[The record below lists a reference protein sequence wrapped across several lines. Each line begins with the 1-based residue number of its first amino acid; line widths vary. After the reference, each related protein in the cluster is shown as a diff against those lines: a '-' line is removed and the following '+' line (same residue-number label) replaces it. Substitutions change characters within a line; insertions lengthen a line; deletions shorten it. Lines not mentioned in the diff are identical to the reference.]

1 MAHSRKPS
9 PKPEGALPPRAP
21 PVYAV
26 VMSRKPDRGDEAFTH
41 NQPDRDPL
49 GAIYSDFVTPDIEE
63 MTEHADSVAD
73 AKKAESDQM

>member
-1 MAHSRKPS
+1 MN
-9 PKPEGALPPRAP
+9 
-21 PVYAV
+21 
-26 VMSRKPDRGDEAFTH
+26 RKPDRGDEAFTH

-73 AKKAESDQM
+73 AKKTESDEM